1 MGLESGKHLLHAL
14 WFDVE
19 KDSVMVFSRSEK
31 RFISCKDA
39 STVDLLVKEAKEA
52 VSNVK
57 AKKVNVEKEN
67 IEAVIAAKEQSSQCD
82 MDEYRNYNNIDNMEQ
97 SG

>member
-1 MGLESGKHLLHAL
+1 MDKKYFE
-14 WFDVE
+14 F
-19 KDSVMVFSRSEK
+19 RSEK

-57 AKKVNVEKEN
+57 AMQVNVEKEN
-67 IEAVIAAKEQSSQCD
+67 IEAVIAAAKEQSSQCD
-82 MDEYRNYNNIDNMEQ
+82 LDKYRN
-97 SG
+97 